1 MHIVDARE
9 QLWVQQRLE
18 SARGKP
24 QFDDQQKQ
32 RILERLIA
40 AEGLEKYLHRRYPG
54 TKRFGLEGGE
64 SLIPMLH
71 ELLQRLGTHGIR
83 ESVIAMAHRGRLNVL
98 VNVLGKKSR
107 RVVR

>member
-1 MHIVDARE
+1 MPWRALTAAPSARNTCI
-9 QLWVQQRLE
+9 LWIRANSPGCSIE

-24 QFDDQQKQ
+24 QFDEQQKQ

-40 AEGLEKYLHRRYPG
+40 EGLEKYLHRRCPG

-83 ESVIAMAHRGRLNVL
+83 ESV
-98 VNVLGKKSR
+98 
-107 RVVR
+107 VRWRIEVGSMFW